1 MTEHND
7 RPAEPAEPARPGPG
21 EILLTAEAISEI
33 VARLGREIS
42 RDYEG
47 KHPIL
52 VNLLKG
58 GVVFLADLIRQLTI
72 PHRIEFM
79 RVSSYDSGTDTSGV
93 VRIAEDLSCSIKN
106 RDVLIVEDVIDTGT
120 TLAYISNMLRLR
132 NPRSIEVCSL
142 LLKQTPAGQ
151 GGIPVRY
158 SGASIPNVFVVGY
171 GLDHNESFRHLP
183 FVAKLEQNGN
193 QNANQR

>member
-1 MTEHND
+1 MTEHKN
-7 RPAEPAEPARPGPG
+7 AAGPG
-21 EILLTAEAISEI
+21 EVLLTAEKISEI
-33 VARLGREIS
+33 VARLGRDIS

-79 RVSSYDSGTDTSGV
+79 HVSSYENGVDSSGT
-93 VRIAEDLSCSIKN
+93 VRISVDLSCSIKD

-120 TLAYISNMLRLR
+120 TLAYILDILRLR
-132 NPRSIEVCSL
+132 GPRSIEVCSL
-142 LLKQTPAGQ
+142 LVKKG
-151 GGIPVRY
+151 GNERRGIPVRY
-158 SGASIPNVFVVGY
+158 AGIIIPDVFVVGY
-171 GLDHNESFRHLP
+171 GLDYNESFRHLP
-183 FVAKLEQNGN
+183 YVAKLALDGHRE
-193 QNANQR
+193 ANHL